1 MTVSSRSIYVLEV
14 LYVQETKREDWTAQV
29 QQGRYVWI
37 AVTVLEHSGGMITL
51 GGPPVFVYRL
61 EAGMGSR

>member
-1 MTVSSRSIYVLEV
+1 MFWRFYMYRKQRES
-14 LYVQETKREDWTAQV
+14 EDWTAQV